1 MLICGCDKA
10 HDRRANTCE
19 KGKRIKPD
27 RVYVVSQWKRE
38 QPLSAKAAIDYADSL
53 KWEDD

>member
-10 HDRRANTCE
+10 HDRCANTCE